1 MSLMSRQR
9 GAIGGITGGSGRI
22 TMSTFRFPVGVDMQH
37 TALGERLAR
46 QEPDRRAFLKAAA
59 ALGLTVPTVL
69 GGGLATLAQETND
82 EGTPEG
88 AYTGGHGSDHGTGD
102 STPVPSAPTEH
113 VWYDPFLP
121 TVEPGPK
128 EFTISAVDATVFV
141 AKDTP
146 YAGWTWDGTIPGPM
160 LRAVQGDEVTVTIRN
175 DGAITHSMD
184 FHSAKTPPNVNYR
197 NVAPGEEF
205 TWTFPATTP
214 GAYMY
219 HCGTAPVLMH
229 IGAGMYGA
237 MIVDPEEGWS
247 PAQELC
253 FVQSEFYFENPN
265 DEIMVPSMEK
275 MMLASGMMMD
285 LVTFNGYA
293 NQYVEKPIQIK
304 VGEPVRIF
312 VMNAGPNV
320 WCSFHVVGAIFD
332 NAYVNANPAN
342 PLHGLQ
348 GITIGP
354 GDGACVEFT
363 VEEPGEYVAVNHAFG
378 HATHGAIA
386 ILQAE

>member
-1 MSLMSRQR
+1 
-9 GAIGGITGGSGRI
+9 
-22 TMSTFRFPVGVDMQH
+22 MSTLRFPVNVDMRH
-37 TALGERLAR
+37 TSLAARLAR

-59 ALGLTVPTVL
+59 ALGLTVPAAL
-69 GGGLATLAQETND
+69 GGGLTSLAQETND

-88 AYTGGHGSDHGTGD
+88 AYTGGHDSAHGTGD

-113 VWYDPFLP
+113 VVYDPWLP
-121 TVEPGPK
+121 AVEPGPK
-128 EFTISAVDATVFV
+128 DFTISAVDATVFV
-141 AKDTP
+141 ARDVA
-146 YAGWTWDGTIPGPM
+146 YAGWTWNGTIPGPM

-184 FHSAKTPPNVNYR
+184 FHSAKTAPNVNYR
-197 NVAPGEEF
+197 NVAPGDEF

-237 MIVDPEEGWS
+237 MIVDPAEGWS

-275 MMLASGMMMD
+275 MMLASGVMMD

-293 NQYVEKPIQIK
+293 NQYVENPIKIK

-332 NAYVNANPAN
+332 KAYVNANPAN

-363 VEEPGEYVAVNHAFG
+363 VEEPGEYLAVNHAFG
-378 HATHGAIA
+378 HASHGALA